1 MLPTRNSLQM
11 YTHRLKVKGWKKLFH
26 VNGNK
31 KKAGIVMLS
40 SDKIDF
46 KTKAIIR
53 KKRALP
59 SDKGSIQ
66 QENVTFVNIYTPTIK
81 GFPSGSKDATHHL

>member
-46 KTKAIIR
+46 KTKAVIR
-53 KKRALP
+53 KKGHYLVIRGQ
-59 SDKGSIQ
+59 SNK
-66 QENVTFVNIYTPTIK
+66 K
-81 GFPSGSKDATHHL
+81 M

>member
-31 KKAGIVMLS
+31 KKAGIVILM
-40 SDKIDF
+40 SDKGNF
-46 KTKAIIR
+46 KTKTVKKEKEALYKDKRINTRIR
-53 KKRALP
+53 Y
-59 SDKGSIQ
+59 
-66 QENVTFVNIYTPTIK
+66 NIYK
-81 GFPSGSKDATHHL
+81 